1 MNYIQVGKGN
11 RFINPSSK
19 KALANAGIVLFTGYE
34 TSFNM
39 LESGL
44 YLRVDSITRIVQDKT
59 VLEYINGI
67 YMKHSHLNKDEK
79 RNMVQEEMTGKTVM
93 ANYGNS
99 RYWIIREVVFDV
111 NFDNEQIDESGNLS
125 LTEYYLRN
133 YGLRINN
140 KKQPL
145 LKATLNGSSAKKQGK

>member
-1 MNYIQVGKGN
+1 MNYIQIGKGN

-19 KALANAGIVLFTGYE
+19 KALPNAGIVLFTGYE

-59 VLEYINGI
+59 VLEYINGV
-67 YMKHSHLNKDEK
+67 YLKNSHLNKEEK
-79 RNMVQEEMTGKTVM
+79 RSMVQEEMIGKTVM

-99 RYWIIREVVFDV
+99 RYWVIQEVVFDV
-111 NFDNEQIDESGNLS
+111 NFDNKEIGDDTKLT

-133 YGLRINN
+133 YGMRINN

-145 LKATLNGSSAKKQGK
+145 LKASLNGSSSRKVGK